1 MIVGCNHNVN
11 PPNRRNLHPEFD
23 FKCNLR
29 QNFRLIQTSKNEHQA
44 QEIMSLPEISPD
56 LEDLILRRLAE
67 TANRNKVIE
76 ELCLEHGLHWQ
87 DADQLVD
94 DLIQTHKLDITRQQ
108 SPFLVLLAL
117 DIFIGG
123 VLLMA
128 WNLLGVLNYIWPYFD
143 PNTPDAAGLYWFY
156 MDTFQVML
164 NFPYATPLFI
174 TGLAMIVGS
183 YFGMKDVWASFFDYL
198 DQRRVFSYPA
208 SDRSTALE
216 TVPGPKPQ
224 PGNFSGD
231 SSKSGFVPNEAALEY
246 ILDHSQ
252 KEPEAQLVEELW
264 FKFGINKPQGY
275 QLVRQVLGR
284 QGTEFS
290 TKTSMTFALLTVAA
304 LFTGLVWVFQFIF
317 PLSGYLAAHPRPI
330 LNLWHL
336 LLRFRDIAQY
346 VERFPFVFGLF
357 SLGLIL
363 LAGGLYGLK
372 DIWPSVFLWKRKL

>member
-1 MIVGCNHNVN
+1 
-11 PPNRRNLHPEFD
+11 
-23 FKCNLR
+23 
-29 QNFRLIQTSKNEHQA
+29 
-44 QEIMSLPEISPD
+44 
-56 LEDLILRRLAE
+56 
-67 TANRNKVIE
+67 
-76 ELCLEHGLHWQ
+76 
-87 DADQLVD
+87 
-94 DLIQTHKLDITRQQ
+94 
-108 SPFLVLLAL
+108 
-117 DIFIGG
+117 
-123 VLLMA
+123 
-128 WNLLGVLNYIWPYFD
+128 
-143 PNTPDAAGLYWFY
+143 
-156 MDTFQVML
+156 
-164 NFPYATPLFI
+164 
-174 TGLAMIVGS
+174 
-183 YFGMKDVWASFFDYL
+183 
-198 DQRRVFSYPA
+198 
-208 SDRSTALE
+208 LE

-304 LFTGLVWVFQFIF
+304 RFTGLVWVFQFIF